1 MRPLPVESLPG
12 VPPFVRGTSII
23 RGKPTP
29 VLDLRVLLGDAADRP
44 PARLVTVRVDVD
56 RRVGLLVDEVIGLR
70 DGRALAVESLPP
82 LLGDA
87 ATSVV
92 EDLARLDDQLL
103 TLLRAGNL
111 LPDEVW
117 ARLSGS
123 GAT

>member
-1 MRPLPVESLPG
+1 
-12 VPPFVRGTSII
+12 
-23 RGKPTP
+23 
-29 VLDLRVLLGDAADRP
+29 
-44 PARLVTVRVDVD
+44 
-56 RRVGLLVDEVIGLR
+56 
-70 DGRALAVESLPP
+70 VESLPP

-92 EDLARLDDQLL
+92 EDLARLDDRLL

-123 GAT
+123 EAT